1 MENNVERWRNDPA
14 HILRLESRRR
24 KMPKEIRRARDYEI
38 ARDDARVEVI
48 TKRMEGV
55 GWGGIVATHVVDN
68 VSQCVEVAASHIPEE
83 RHRVDSIA
91 ETVAITMN
99 RLVAE
104 LGQ

>member
-1 MENNVERWRNDPA
+1 
-14 HILRLESRRR
+14 
-24 KMPKEIRRARDYEI
+24 MPKEIRRARDYEI